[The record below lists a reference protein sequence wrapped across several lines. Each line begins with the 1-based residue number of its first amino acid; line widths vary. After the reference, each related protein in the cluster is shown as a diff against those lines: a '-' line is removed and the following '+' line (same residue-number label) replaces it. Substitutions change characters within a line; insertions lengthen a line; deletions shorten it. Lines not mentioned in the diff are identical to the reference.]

1 MPVDRAAVQQFL
13 IKPGTR
19 VRLKDFDPAWCGNG
33 EYKRLGKEVL
43 KSKAEAL
50 LRENQQRLTEAQ
62 GKLWAAD
69 AHSVLVILQAMDAAG
84 KDGVVRHVMSGM
96 NPQGCSVTSFKQPS
110 TEELDH
116 NFLWRIWKKVPGRGE
131 IMVFNRSHYEDVLIT
146 RVHPELLRKSLL
158 PGRKVDRQFWKH
170 RYEDINNFECH
181 LARSGTV
188 ILKFFLHISKGEQK
202 RRFLERIEN
211 PEKNWKFSASDVT
224 ERQYWDDYMS
234 AYEQAI
240 TATSTRW
247 APWYVIPADH
257 KFVARAA
264 VADILW
270 SSIERLNLQWPKP
283 TGEQLGG
290 LADAKAALTKPAR
303 G

>member
-1 MPVDRAAVQQFL
+1 MPVDQAAVEKF
-13 IKPGTR
+13 IVKPGTR
-19 VRLKDFDPAWCGNG
+19 VRLKNFDPAWCGSG
-33 EYKRLGKEVL
+33 AYRRLGREIL
-43 KSKAEAL
+43 KAKAEAI
-50 LRENQQRLTEAQ
+50 LRENQARLAEAQ
-62 GKLWAAD
+62 SKLWAAD

-84 KDGVVRHVMSGM
+84 KDGVVKHVMSGM

-116 NFLWRIWKKVPGRGE
+116 NFLWRIWKNVPSRGQ

-146 RVHPELLRKSLL
+146 RVHPELLQKAPL
-158 PGRKVDRQFWKH
+158 PGRKIDREFWNH
-170 RYEDINNFECH
+170 RYEDINNFEQH
-181 LARSGTV
+181 LARSGTL

-202 RRFLERIEN
+202 RRFLERIDN

-224 ERQYWDDYMS
+224 ERQYWDDYMD

-240 TATSTRW
+240 TATSTKW

-264 VADILW
+264 VADILR
-270 SSIERLNLQWPKP
+270 SSIEKLDLQWPKP
-283 TGEQLGG
+283 SREQLAG
-290 LADAKAALTKPAR
+290 LADAKAALTRQPR
-303 G
+303 